1 MMCVFRFVVAGFNV
15 TVMEGFSKLIAE
27 TVGTAF
33 LMFGG
38 CMGGLSWHDEKPADF
53 VGAASFGLVVM
64 IIIQCYGHISGAHL
78 VNRIFSAFLLLLL
91 NSRNCVIN

>member
-1 MMCVFRFVVAGFNV
+1 
-15 TVMEGFSKLIAE
+15 MEGFSKLIAE

-38 CMGGLSWHDEKPADF
+38 CMGGLTWDDDPPPSYI
-53 VGAASFGLVVM
+53 GALSFGLVVM

-78 VNRIFSAFLLLLL
+78 VSRFGVFFLGQK
-91 NSRNCVIN
+91 S

>member
-1 MMCVFRFVVAGFNV
+1 MKIDFNV
-15 TVMEGFSKLIAE
+15 TPMEGFTKLIAE
-27 TVGTAF
+27 TIGTGF

-38 CMGGLSWHDEKPADF
+38 CMGGLSWNDQEPPSF

-78 VNRIFSAFLLLLL
+78 NPAVTLATVIFRMTSIPVSF
-91 NSRNCVIN
+91 

>member
-1 MMCVFRFVVAGFNV
+1 MFSLRFVSIGFNV
-15 TVMEGFSKLIAE
+15 TAMEGFSKLIAE

-38 CMGGLSWHDEKPADF
+38 CMGGLQFGDEEPPDF

-78 VNRIFSAFLLLLL
+78 VN
-91 NSRNCVIN
+91 

>member
-1 MMCVFRFVVAGFNV
+1 MEV
-15 TVMEGFSKLIAE
+15 TQKLIAE
-27 TVGTAF
+27 TIGTAF

-38 CMGGLSWHDEKPADF
+38 CTGGLSWSGEAPPNF

-78 VNRIFSAFLLLLL
+78 NPAVTLATVVFRMTSVPVSMLIQTFA
-91 NSRNCVIN
+91 ID

>member
-1 MMCVFRFVVAGFNV
+1 MD
-15 TVMEGFSKLIAE
+15 GFSKLIAE

-38 CMGGLSWHDEKPADF
+38 CMGGLTITDEKPASF
-53 VGAASFGLVVM
+53 IGAASFGLCVM

-78 VNRIFSAFLLLLL
+78 NPAVTLATVIFQMTSIPVSFPTVTFTI
-91 NSRNCVIN
+91 CK

>member
-1 MMCVFRFVVAGFNV
+1 MAIEFNV
-15 TVMEGFSKLIAE
+15 SPMEGFSKLIAE

-38 CMGGLSWHDEKPADF
+38 CMGGLSWNNQAPPSF
-53 VGAASFGLVVM
+53 VGAASFGLTVM

-78 VNRIFSAFLLLLL
+78 NPAVTLATVIFRMTSIPVNNFWFFTW
-91 NSRNCVIN
+91 